1 MSAALRITLEGRPLE
16 RAEAEIA
23 VAGFFQD
30 HRPLRGGAARI
41 DWRLCGLI
49 SELLMAGEL
58 EGKRGEAVLM
68 PSARHLRAPR
78 ILLLG
83 LGALANYRVTAA
95 QDVMRDATRR
105 CLELGLS
112 RVAMAPLGIASD
124 DLPRHAQAVIG
135 GALEATRAAD
145 RPLDLT
151 LSIAASEIDRSE
163 HALAAA
169 VRAANAPELQI
180 RKAPRPPAAPAAY
193 SAAAGAPAGRAAN
206 V

>member
-1 MSAALRITLEGRPLE
+1 MSAALRITLESRPLE

-30 HRPLRGGAARI
+30 HRPLRGGAARV

-49 SELLMAGEL
+49 SQLLMNGEL

-78 ILLLG
+78 ILLMG
-83 LGALANYRVTAA
+83 LGAQAEYRVTAA
-95 QDVMRDATRR
+95 QDVMRDAAAR
-105 CLELGLS
+105 CLDLGLS
-112 RVAMAPLGIASD
+112 RVALAPLGIAAD
-124 DLPRHAQAVIG
+124 DLPRHAQAVVG

-151 LSIAASEIDRSE
+151 LTVANTEIDRSE
-163 HALAAA
+163 HALEAA
-169 VRAANAPELQI
+169 VRAANAPDLQM
-180 RKAPRPPAAPAAY
+180 RTAPRPPAAATR
-193 SAAAGAPAGRAAN
+193 SAVATTPAGRAAN

>member
-1 MSAALRITLEGRPLE
+1 MSAALRITLESRPLE

-30 HRPLRGGAARI
+30 HRPLRGGAARV

-49 SELLMAGEL
+49 SELLMHGEL
-58 EGKRGEAVLM
+58 EGRQGEAVLM

-78 ILLLG
+78 ILLMG
-83 LGALANYRVTAA
+83 LGAQAEYRVTAA
-95 QDVMRDATRR
+95 QDVMRDATLR
-105 CLELGLS
+105 CLDLGLT

-124 DLPRHAQAVIG
+124 DLPRHAQAVVG
-135 GALEATRAAD
+135 GALEASRAAD

-151 LSIAASEIDRSE
+151 LTVANTEIDRSE
-163 HALAAA
+163 HALEAA
-169 VRAANAPELQI
+169 VRAANVPNLQV
-180 RKAPRPPAAPAAY
+180 RTAPRPPAVA
-193 SAAAGAPAGRAAN
+193 SRGAVTATPAGRAAN